1 MVFCLCCPALPLS
14 ASTEPTDPHDFQMTS
29 TERRASASLAAI
41 FALRMLGLFLVLPVF
56 ALEAAR
62 LPGGDDATRVGLAMG
77 LYGLAQALLQI
88 PFGVASDRLGRKP
101 TIVVGLLVFA
111 LGSAVAA
118 WAPDLTWL
126 AVGRALQGAGAISAA
141 VTAFLADVTRDGVRT
156 KAMAII
162 GGSIALMFASSLVL
176 APLLAGWVG
185 LSGIFALTTVL
196 ALLGIAV
203 VVWWAPPEP
212 VAEAPAPGVHSP
224 RTDWGVVLRD
234 PALLRL
240 NFGVFVLHAVQLAM
254 WMAVPAMLVQAGL
267 SQPEHWRMYLPAV
280 LISLLL
286 MGGLLFPMERRG
298 YLRGAFLFAVALLVL
313 VQLAMWMAVPAML
326 VQAGLSQPE
335 HWRVYLPAVLVSLLL
350 MGGLLFPM
358 ERRGFLRGAFLFAVA
373 LLVLVQLVLW
383 ALVQPGAAPSVWTL
397 GGVLLLFFTSFNM
410 LEASQPSLVSR
421 LAPTGARGAALGLY
435 NTL

>member
-1 MVFCLCCPALPLS
+1 
-14 ASTEPTDPHDFQMTS
+14 MTG

-56 ALEAAR
+56 ALEASR
-62 LPGGDDATRVGLAMG
+62 LPGGDDATRVGWAMG
-77 LYGLAQALLQI
+77 LYGLTQALLQI
-88 PFGVASDRLGRKP
+88 PFGVASDRWGRKP

-118 WAPDLTWL
+118 VAPDLTWL

-162 GGSIALMFASSLVL
+162 GGSIALMFATSLVL
-176 APLLAGWVG
+176 APLLAALVG
-185 LSGIFALTTVL
+185 LSGIFALTTGL

-203 VVWWAPPEP
+203 VIWWAPPEP
-212 VAEAPAPGVHSP
+212 VIEAPGARRP
-224 RTDWGVVLRD
+224 RTDWGGVLRD

-240 NFGVFVLHAVQLAM
+240 NLGVFVLHA
-254 WMAVPAMLVQAGL
+254 
-267 SQPEHWRMYLPAV
+267 
-280 LISLLL
+280 
-286 MGGLLFPMERRG
+286 
-298 YLRGAFLFAVALLVL
+298 

-358 ERRGFLRGAFLFAVA
+358 ERRGYLRGAFLFAVA
-373 LLVLVQLVLW
+373 LLVLVQLALW

-397 GGVLLLFFTSFNM
+397 GGVMLLFFTAFNM

-421 LAPTGARGAALGLY
+421 LAPAGARGAALGLY
-435 NTL
+435 NTLQSLGFFVGGALGGWLVHAHGPSGLFVVCAAAALIWLVVAWPMRAPASGRD